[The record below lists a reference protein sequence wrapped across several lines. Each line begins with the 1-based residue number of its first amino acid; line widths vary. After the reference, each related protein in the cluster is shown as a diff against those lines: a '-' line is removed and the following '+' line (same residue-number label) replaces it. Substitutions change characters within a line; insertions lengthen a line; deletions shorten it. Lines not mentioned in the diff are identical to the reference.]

1 MNMTMNHDNLSDILI
16 WSSNVEWWIV
26 KADDNEDSYSAGS
39 ELNTCGDFNV
49 VYAASVYRH

>member
-1 MNMTMNHDNLSDILI
+1 M
-16 WSSNVEWWIV
+16 WIV

-49 VYAASVYRH
+49 VYAASVYRHQPARYFNLYLWGK

>member
-1 MNMTMNHDNLSDILI
+1 MNKTMNHDNLSDILI